1 MEIDTNLIYITK
13 EKQTSMVNYA
23 MPVWKGKISSNG
35 NGTLAQVNVIPANTL
50 IKIIPNSQ
58 NPHHPTIYQAI
69 AYRWGETDT
78 DGIFARAIFFVDT
91 DKIEIYK
98 SSDE

>member
-1 MEIDTNLIYITK
+1 MEINADLIYITK

-23 MPVWKGKISSNG
+23 MPVSKGKISQNG
-35 NGTLAQVNVIPANTL
+35 GTLAQVNAIPVNTL

-58 NPHHPTIYQAI
+58 NPYHPTIYEAI
-69 AYRWGETDT
+69 AYRWGEPDIE
-78 DGIFARAIFFVDT
+78 GIFARAIFFVDT
-91 DKIEIYK
+91 NKIEIYK